1 MYIQNLTE
9 AVTTIKS
16 AILKSRYIAARLAN
30 AEMLKL
36 YLAIGKYISQNT
48 RINKWGTGALQAI
61 SDQLQKELPGLRG
74 FSEGNLKKMRIFYEE
89 WSQYDLSPQNRALL
103 THDLKTLPINV
114 ETFFMIGFTHHYEI
128 IKKCEKIEDR
138 IFYINNCAR
147 NFWSVENLQN
157 HIAAQDHLH
166 VGALPNNFAETIPDD
181 AQASRAIF
189 AFKDEMLLDF
199 VNIEDENDECADE
212 RVLERGI
219 VNNVKTFI
227 QKLGSDFCFVD
238 SQHRI
243 VESDEEFFVDL
254 LFYNRTLQSLV
265 AIELKKGK
273 FKPAYLG
280 QLNFYLSL
288 LDKYERKPGEKPSI
302 GIILCKEAK
311 KNIVELAIRDFSK
324 PMGVSTY
331 RLASEIPEH
340 YAALKPIAESADQLL
355 S

>member
-1 MYIQNLTE
+1 
-9 AVTTIKS
+9 
-16 AILKSRYIAARLAN
+16 
-30 AEMLKL
+30 MLKL

-48 RINKWGTGALQAI
+48 RVNKWGTGALQAI

-74 FSEGNLKKMRIFYEE
+74 FSEGNLKKMRLFYEG
-89 WSQYDLSPQNRALL
+89 WSDFEEKLLNRSSLPNDLN
-103 THDLKTLPINV
+103 TI
-114 ETFFMIGFTHHYEI
+114 FFSISFTHHVEI
-128 IKKCEKIEDR
+128 ILKCKTTEER
-138 IFYINNCAR
+138 LFYIRQTASS
-147 NFWSVENLQN
+147 FWSYRQLQN
-157 HIAAQDHLH
+157 HIAAQDH
-166 VGALPNNFAETIPDD
+166 
-181 AQASRAIF
+181 
-189 AFKDEMLLDF
+189 LLDF

>member
-1 MYIQNLTE
+1 
-9 AVTTIKS
+9 
-16 AILKSRYIAARLAN
+16 
-30 AEMLKL
+30 MLKL

-114 ETFFMIGFTHHYEI
+114 ETFFMVGFTHHYEI

-157 HIAAQDHLH
+157 HIAAQDH
-166 VGALPNNFAETIPDD
+166 
-181 AQASRAIF
+181 
-189 AFKDEMLLDF
+189 LLDF

>member
-1 MYIQNLTE
+1 
-9 AVTTIKS
+9 
-16 AILKSRYIAARLAN
+16 
-30 AEMLKL
+30 MLKL

-103 THDLKTLPINV
+103 THDLKILPINV
-114 ETFFMIGFTHHYEI
+114 EIFFMVGFTHHYEI

-157 HIAAQDHLH
+157 HIAAQDH
-166 VGALPNNFAETIPDD
+166 
-181 AQASRAIF
+181 
-189 AFKDEMLLDF
+189 LLDF

>member
-74 FSEGNLKKMRIFYEE
+74 FSEGNLKKMRLFYEG
-89 WSQYDLSPQNRALL
+89 WSDYEEKLLNRSSLPNDLN
-103 THDLKTLPINV
+103 TI
-114 ETFFMIGFTHHYEI
+114 FFSISFTHHVEI
-128 IKKCEKIEDR
+128 ILKCKTTEER
-138 IFYINNCAR
+138 LFYIRQTASS
-147 NFWSVENLQN
+147 FWSYRQLQN

-166 VGALPNNFAETIPDD
+166 VGALPNNFAKTIPDD

>member
-114 ETFFMIGFTHHYEI
+114 ETFFMVGFTHHYEI

-157 HIAAQDHLH
+157 HIAAQD
-166 VGALPNNFAETIPDD
+166 
-181 AQASRAIF
+181 Q
-189 AFKDEMLLDF
+189 LLDF